1 MAEYNTVR
9 PKLILKEY
17 GRHVQKIVENCLAEK
32 DPIKRNVF
40 AKEIIELMGQL
51 NPHLRNVED
60 FRHKLWDHLFI
71 MSDFQ
76 LKVDS
81 PYPIKDRAEIERR
94 PQRLPYPQSRIRFK
108 HYGKNVESL
117 VAKAITTEDPYK
129 KDEFTKCIGNFMK
142 LVYQNWSKEHV
153 NDEIIKNDI
162 RLLSKGA
169 LEVSEDSD
177 LNSLARANK
186 QKPDMQS
193 TNNKKGGHKQG
204 GGNNKFRQGGGQG
217 QGQGGQNQ
225 GGGGQNRNKHFK
237 KKPRP

>member
-1 MAEYNTVR
+1 MEYNTLR
-9 PKLILKEY
+9 NKLILKEY
-17 GRHVQKIVENCLAEK
+17 GRHVQRIVENCLLEK
-32 DPIKRNVF
+32 DPVKRNIF

-71 MSDFQ
+71 MSDYQ

-94 PQRLPYPQSRIRFK
+94 PDRIPYPQSRIRFK
-108 HYGKNVESL
+108 HYGKNVEAL
-117 VAKAITTEDPYK
+117 VAKAVTTEDPAK
-129 KDEFTKCIGNFMK
+129 KAEFTACIGNFMK

-162 RLLSKGA
+162 RLLSKGV
-169 LEVSEDSD
+169 LEVSENED

-186 QKPDMQS
+186 FKDKPE
-193 TNNKKGGHKQG
+193 GGRDNRGK
-204 GGNNKFRQGGGQG
+204 
-217 QGQGGQNQ
+217 
-225 GGGGQNRNKHFK
+225 GGGGGKFQHRNNKNKNFK
-237 KKPRP
+237 KRRP

>member
-32 DPIKRNVF
+32 DPIKRNIF

-71 MSDFQ
+71 MSDYQ
-76 LKVDS
+76 LQVDS
-81 PYPIKDRAEIERR
+81 PYPIKDREEIERR
-94 PQRLPYPQSRIRFK
+94 PERLPYPQSRIRFK

-117 VAKAITTEDPYK
+117 VAKAIATEDPYK
-129 KDEFTKCIGNFMK
+129 KEEFTKCIGNFMK

-162 RLLSKGA
+162 RLLSKGE
-169 LEVSEDSD
+169 LEVAEDSD
-177 LNSLARANK
+177 LNSLARANR
-186 QKPDMQS
+186 QNPMQNS
-193 TNNKKGGHKQG
+193 NNKKGGHKQG
-204 GGNNKFRQGGGQG
+204 GNNKFRQGGG

-237 KKPRP
+237 KNRPNKPQ